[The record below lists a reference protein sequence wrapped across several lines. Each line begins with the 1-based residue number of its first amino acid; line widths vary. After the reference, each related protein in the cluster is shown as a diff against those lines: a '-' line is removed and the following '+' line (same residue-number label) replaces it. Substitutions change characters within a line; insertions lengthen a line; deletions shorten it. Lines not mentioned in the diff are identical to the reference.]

1 MSGENTNEVP
11 ILYNMDAKKRVMMDE
26 WVLSNRPE
34 FIQFINTNFIEQIQQ
49 ASRDMHY
56 FWDESTEPATLTPI
70 AVFKHQQF
78 ISDFLQE
85 NSPYRG
91 CLLYYGLGSGKTLSS
106 INVAEGM
113 NRQVIVLLPASLSSN
128 FKEDLSKKGNSIYHL
143 ENHWQFMRIDNYK
156 LKTEQEK
163 LQSIGFPVDNSLLM
177 DQLYMVSGTM
187 KKRGGGFWTIVRG
200 NTQNNYDSF
209 TPDEKFQIRQTVE
222 TLTNYKYKFFN
233 YNGGAGIV
241 AKIMREILVD
251 ERNHNVYDDIESQVY
266 RELFGASSISV
277 HALPKPDKQK
287 LKNTIL
293 SRIYRST
300 TIANPFDNK
309 LVIIDEVHNL
319 MSRICNG
326 SQNSLIL
333 YEMILRAKNC
343 RIVALSGTPI
353 INSPFELSILFNLL
367 KGYTTYYKLYLGN
380 TPNKV
385 KLETALQ
392 QNEHIDRYIIDS
404 QLRYVEIT
412 RYPHGYVKQSS
423 PDYKT
428 TVVRNTEY
436 DKMTDVE
443 CIELLREQFLQDGI
457 VLSTTADYTI
467 ENLSIFPDIF
477 IKKTPTDRWAL
488 DIETAKNTFY
498 DLYVD
503 KSSSEIK
510 NIDEFKYRSLGVVSF
525 YNEKSD
531 IDRQVFPDKIYD
543 PKNPDW
549 VEVSD
554 YQLVKYEEMRKIER
568 VKEKPRKSSDVIKDM
583 TLNIE
588 STVNN
593 LFKVFS
599 RQSLLFTFPPNIKRA
614 MMRDYKNVVKD
625 CADIAEECDL
635 TEKLD
640 ENAYAADLRRNIAAL
655 TVENLTV
662 NSTEQYNLSVLSP
675 KYTRLLTNISA
686 TPGLVF
692 GYSQYR
698 SVEGI
703 EIFKRVLDCNGYR
716 LYDAKD
722 LQPISI
728 GTKVRYE
735 IDASIKKWVTAN
747 VISVPSAPSASK
759 TVSIL
764 IESEGGRIIDDVPLS
779 QVYICYYA
787 LWTGTESIEQRSEI
801 MSVYKHSRNMF
812 GQRLLILLTTSSG
825 SEGINLKYVRQVHI
839 MEPYWN
845 KVRIEQVI
853 GRARRIESHA
863 GLPVEQMNV
872 RVFEYVSRF
881 SESQM
886 KGEFADINSQLQQ
899 QILRGIASDD
909 YITSDQLLLQIS
921 DRKFGIISKFLNAIK
936 TISIDCA
943 YNREENVLS
952 DPTLE
957 QCVPY
962 KPGSEYAFNPK
973 KNPSPHETNLRE
985 KVSFVHETRKGLYP
999 LIYRNDRGQIFHVL
1013 YQIPLEY
1020 KLDELPEDTILPVYN
1035 FYTYYGINPTLRG
1048 FGKPATKALIGSI
1061 RRNPETG
1068 RLRLVLDYRFT
1079 KDSVVNYYLQA
1090 EQCILRV
1097 LKDGETIPQF
1107 TNERDRV
1114 IFTRRVQ
1121 KQLEKEPVLG
1131 DDVEPELEHTAQS
1144 RTQPSASATSLR
1156 TGMRMKLN
1164 IKTSQKRPLSP
1175 IKSISAS
1182 HTAQRPAS
1190 PIKKLPSA
1198 ISPKKSLLSKKQ
1210 SQLKVR
1216 PLQQREEQQY
1226 FEHQKDPL
1234 SCGRHALNH
1243 LLGGEFFTFSDT
1255 QKARETP
1262 LDLDT
1267 PPICY
1272 DSCEPKGQVNLQ
1284 QLCYT
1289 MKKKHALLVD
1299 QPTHDAHQEFTCL
1312 KSENYNESLLRVA
1325 LCIFNYKMAGTYVD
1339 KDDILTYIRLHD
1351 REWKLLVNEGGSV
1364 QGGHWVAYCKYEHAE
1379 TVYYYNS
1386 LFKEVRTFD
1395 NIGEFA
1401 RYCDTRTQDQF
1412 YIVEEYE
1419 TREYKNPLHEVY
1431 AFPHQIMV
1439 CPEYTF
1445 GDVIR
1450 LKSEKG
1456 KFYYIERRFKDD
1468 PDQAGVCNGIRVVKK
1483 YINGDTIDPAT
1494 ELERVSTDRLKG
1506 SLLEGFDDN
1515 DIVTYKKKQYIIYF
1529 TSTSKQ
1535 DADNFDE
1542 KPTQHFILYELGSLL
1557 EVSLDELAQ

>member
-1 MSGENTNEVP
+1 MSGESTNEVP

-156 LKTEQEK
+156 LKNEQAK
-163 LQSIGFPVDNSLLM
+163 LQSIGFPVENDSLM
-177 DQLYMVSGTM
+177 DRLYMTS
-187 KKRGGGFWTIVRG
+187 KKGSGFWTIVRG
-200 NTQNNYDSF
+200 NRQNNYESF
-209 TPDEKFQIRQTVE
+209 TPEEQSQIRQTVE
-222 TLTNYKYKFFN
+222 ALTNYKYKFFN

-251 ERNHNVYDDIESQVY
+251 ENDHNVYDDIETQVY
-266 RELFGASSISV
+266 RELFGASSLPIHS
-277 HALPKPDKQK
+277 LPKSDKQK

-293 SRIYRST
+293 SRIYRSKH
-300 TIANPFDNK
+300 IANPFDNK

-404 QLRYVEIT
+404 QLRYIEIT
-412 RYPHGYVKQSS
+412 RYPHGYVKHHSVE
-423 PDYKT
+423 YKT

-436 DKMTDVE
+436 DTMTDIE

-477 IKKTPTDRWAL
+477 IKKIPTDRWAL
-488 DIETAKNTFY
+488 DIESAKNTFY

-510 NIDEFKYRSLGVVSF
+510 NIDEFKYRSLGIVSF

-543 PKNPDW
+543 PANPEW
-549 VEVSD
+549 VDVSD

-588 STVNN
+588 SSVNN

-599 RQSLLFTFPPNIKRA
+599 RQALLFTFPPNIKRA
-614 MMRDYKNVVKD
+614 MMRDYKNVGRD
-625 CADIAEECDL
+625 CADITEECDL
-635 TEKLD
+635 NEKLD
-640 ENAYAADLRRNIAAL
+640 ESAYATDLRHNIEAL
-655 TVENLTV
+655 TIGNLTV

-675 KYTRLLTNISA
+675 KYARLLTNISE

-703 EIFKRVLDCNGYR
+703 EIFKRVLDSNGYR

-722 LQPISI
+722 LQPITV

-735 IDASIKKWVTAN
+735 LDPSIKKWVTAE
-747 VISVPSAPSASK
+747 VIAVPKTPSAK
-759 TVSIL
+759 LVSIRFDGL
-764 IESEGGRIIDDVPLS
+764 IIDDVPLS

-801 MSVYKHSRNMF
+801 MSVYKNSRNMF

-881 SESQM
+881 TESQI
-886 KGEFADINSQLQQ
+886 KGEFTDVNSQLQQ
-899 QILRGIASDD
+899 QILRGISSDD

-962 KPGSEYAFNPK
+962 KPGNEYAFNPK

-999 LIYRNDRGQIFHVL
+999 LIYRNDHGEIFHVL

-1020 KLDELPEDTILPVYN
+1020 KLDELPEDVILPVYN

-1079 KDSVVNYYLQA
+1079 KDSVVKHYLHA
-1090 EQCILRV
+1090 EQCILRA

-1121 KQLEKEPVLG
+1121 KQLEKEPVL
-1131 DDVEPELEHTAQS
+1131 DAEVEPELEHTLQS
-1144 RTQPSASATSLR
+1144 RMTHQPNASAASSLR
-1156 TGMRMKLN
+1156 TGVRMKLN
-1164 IKTSQKRPLSP
+1164 IKTASKRPISP
-1175 IKSISAS
+1175 VK
-1182 HTAQRPAS
+1182 QRPIS
-1190 PIKKLPSA
+1190 PVKQTSKQRQV
-1198 ISPKKSLLSKKQ
+1198 SPKKQGPVSKKNKKPHEHQHQ
-1210 SQLKVR
+1210 SESEQL
-1216 PLQQREEQQY
+1216 Y
-1226 FEHQKDPL
+1226 FEHQPSGL

-1243 LLGGEFFTFSDT
+1243 LLGGKFFTFSNT
-1255 QKARETP
+1255 KKAREIP
-1262 LDLDT
+1262 IDLDK

-1272 DSCEPKGQVNLQ
+1272 DSCEPTGQVNLQ

-1289 MKKKHALLVD
+1289 MKEQHARLVE
-1299 QPTHDAHQEFTCL
+1299 QPDSDAHQEFTCL
-1312 KSENYNESLLRVA
+1312 ASENYNESLLRVA
-1325 LCIFNYKMAGTYVD
+1325 LCLFNYKMAGSYVD
-1339 KDDILTYIRLHD
+1339 NHKIMDYLRTHE
-1351 REWKLLVNEGGSV
+1351 REWKLLVNEGGSA
-1364 QGGHWVAYCKYEHAE
+1364 QGGHWVAYCKYEHDDAI
-1379 TVYYYNS
+1379 YYFNS
-1386 LFKEVRTFD
+1386 LAKKVRIFE
-1395 NIGEFA
+1395 NIGEFTK
-1401 RYCDTRTQDQF
+1401 YCGQLTNDQF

-1419 TREYKNPLHEVY
+1419 TREYKNPLQHVY
-1431 AFPHQIMV
+1431 SFPQQTIV
-1439 CPEYTF
+1439 CPQFTF
-1445 GDVIR
+1445 GQVIR
-1450 LKSEKG
+1450 LKDKDKKG
-1456 KFYYIERRFKDD
+1456 KFYFIERRFD
-1468 PDQAGVCNGIRVVKK
+1468 PVQAGVCNGIRVVKK
-1483 YINGDTIDPAT
+1483 YINGDTIEPAT
-1494 ELERVSTDRLKG
+1494 ELERVSTDRLNEG
-1506 SLLEGFDDN
+1506 SLLDGFNNN
-1515 DIVTYKKKQYIIYF
+1515 DVVTYQGKTYILHF
-1529 TSTSKQ
+1529 TNTSKQ
-1535 DADNFDE
+1535 NIDDLDE
-1542 KPTQHFILYELGSLL
+1542 IPTQHFILYELGTSL
-1557 EVSLDELAQ
+1557 EVSLDELA

>member
-1 MSGENTNEVP
+1 MSGESTNEVP

-34 FIQFINTNFIEQIQQ
+34 FIQYINTNFIEQIQQ
-49 ASRDMHY
+49 ASRDVHY

-143 ENHWQFMRIDNYK
+143 ENHWQFMRLDNYK
-156 LKTEQEK
+156 LKTEQAK
-163 LQSIGFPVDNSLLM
+163 LQSIGFPVENDILM
-177 DQLYMVSGTM
+177 DKLHMASGTG
-187 KKRGGGFWTIVRG
+187 RGKGFWTIVRG
-200 NTQNNYDSF
+200 NRQNNYDSF
-209 TPDEKFQIRQTVE
+209 TAEEQSQIRQTVE
-222 TLTNYKYKFFN
+222 ALTNYKYKFFN

-251 ERNHNVYDDIESQVY
+251 DHNHNVYDDIETQVY
-266 RELFGASSISV
+266 RELFGASSLPIHS
-277 HALPKPDKQK
+277 LPKPDKQK
-287 LKNTIL
+287 LKNAVL

-300 TIANPFDNK
+300 NIANPFDNK

-385 KLETALQ
+385 KLEKALQ

-412 RYPHGYVKQSS
+412 RYPHGYVKHSS
-423 PDYKT
+423 VEYKT

-436 DKMTDVE
+436 DTMTDVE
-443 CIELLREQFLQDGI
+443 CIEFIREQFLQDGI
-457 VLSTTADYTI
+457 ILSTTDYTI

-477 IKKTPTDRWAL
+477 IKKIPTDRWAL

-543 PKNPDW
+543 PKNPEW
-549 VEVSD
+549 VDVSD

-588 STVNN
+588 SSVNN

-599 RQSLLFTFPPNIKRA
+599 RQALLFTFPPNIKRA
-614 MMRDYKNVVKD
+614 MMRDYKNVGKD
-625 CADIAEECDL
+625 CVDVAEECDL
-635 TEKLD
+635 NEKLD

-655 TVENLTV
+655 TVGNLTV

-722 LQPISI
+722 LQPISV

-735 IDASIKKWVTAN
+735 LDASIKKWVTAE
-747 VISVPSAPSASK
+747 VIAVSSAPSAK
-759 TVSIL
+759 TVSIRFR
-764 IESEGGRIIDDVPLS
+764 SEGEWTIDDVPLS

-787 LWTGTESIEQRSEI
+787 LWTGTESIEQRAEI

-881 SESQM
+881 TESQM
-886 KGEFADINSQLQQ
+886 KGEFTDVNSQLQQ
-899 QILRGIASDD
+899 QILRGISSDD

-962 KPGSEYAFNPK
+962 KPGNEYAFNPK

-1020 KLDELPEDTILPVYN
+1020 KLDELPEDVILPVYN

-1079 KDSVVNYYLQA
+1079 KDSVIGHYLQA

-1097 LKDGETIPQF
+1097 LKEGETIPQF

-1114 IFTRRVQ
+1114 IFTRKVQ
-1121 KQLEKEPVLG
+1121 KQLEKEPVLAG
-1131 DDVEPELEHTAQS
+1131 DDVEPVLEHTLQS
-1144 RTQPSASATSLR
+1144 RTQQPSANAASSLR

-1164 IKTSQKRPLSP
+1164 IKTASKRPISP
-1175 IKSISAS
+1175 IK
-1182 HTAQRPAS
+1182 QRPISPIKQRHAS
-1190 PIKKLPSA
+1190 PIKQPSKQR
-1198 ISPKKSLLSKKQ
+1198 PVSKKNKKTQ
-1210 SQLKVR
+1210 EHQH
-1216 PLQQREEQQY
+1216 PDEQQY
-1226 FEHQKDPL
+1226 FEHQPSGL

-1243 LLGGEFFTFSDT
+1243 LLGGEFFTFSNT
-1255 QKARETP
+1255 KKARETP
-1262 LDLDT
+1262 LNLDK

-1289 MKKKHALLVD
+1289 MRTRFVELVD
-1299 QPTHDAHQEFTCL
+1299 QVDTDEHQEFTCL
-1312 KSENYNESLLRVA
+1312 AIENYNESLLRVA
-1325 LCIFNYKMAGTYVD
+1325 LCLFNYKMAGTYVD
-1339 KDDILTYIRLHD
+1339 NEDIVAYIRSHAK
-1351 REWKLLVNEGGSV
+1351 EWKLLVNEGGSL
-1364 QGGHWVAYCKYEHAE
+1364 QGGHWVAYCKYEHDDA
-1379 TVYYYNS
+1379 VYYFNS
-1386 LFKEVRTFD
+1386 LLKKVKTFA

-1401 RYCDTRTQDQF
+1401 KYCDTRTGDQF

-1419 TREYKNPLHEVY
+1419 TREYKNPLHHVY
-1431 AFPHQIMV
+1431 SFQKQQIV
-1439 CPEYTF
+1439 CPQFTF
-1445 GDVIR
+1445 GQVIQLR
-1450 LKSEKG
+1450 DKKG
-1456 KFYYIERRFKDD
+1456 KFYFVERRFD
-1468 PDQAGVCNGIRVVKK
+1468 PVQAGVCNGIRVVKK
-1483 YINGDTIDPAT
+1483 YINGDTIDPET
-1494 ELERVSTDRLKG
+1494 DLERVSTDTLNEG
-1506 SLLEGFDDN
+1506 SLLEGFNNN
-1515 DIVTYKKKQYIIYF
+1515 DVVMYGGKQYIIYF
-1529 TSTSKQ
+1529 TITSKQ
-1535 DADNFDE
+1535 NVDDLNE
-1542 KPTQHFILYELGSLL
+1542 KPTQHFILYELDSLL
-1557 EVSLDELAQ
+1557 EVSLDELVQ

>member
-1 MSGENTNEVP
+1 MSGKSANEVP
-11 ILYNMDAKKRVMMDE
+11 ILYNMDAKKRVIMDE

-113 NRQVIVLLPASLSSN
+113 NRQVIILLPASLSSN

-143 ENHWQFMRIDNYK
+143 ENHWQFMYT
-156 LKTEQEK
+156 LKTEQAK
-163 LQSIGFPVDNSLLM
+163 LRSMGFPVDNDNLM
-177 DQLYMVSGTM
+177 TKLYMPSALN
-187 KKRGGGFWTIVRG
+187 KLSGGGFWTIVRG

-209 TPDEKFQIRQTVE
+209 TPDEQSQIRQTVE

-251 ERNHNVYDDIESQVY
+251 EHDHNVYDDIESQVY
-266 RELFGASSISV
+266 RELFGASILPIHS
-277 HALPKPDKQK
+277 LPKSDKQK
-287 LKNTIL
+287 LKNAIL

-380 TPNKV
+380 TPNKI

-392 QNEHIDRYIIDS
+392 QNIHIDRYIIDS
-404 QLRYVEIT
+404 QLRYIEIT
-412 RYPHGYVKQSS
+412 RYPHGYVKQRQHQQDH
-423 PDYKT
+423 DYKT
-428 TVVRNTEY
+428 TVVRNMDY
-436 DKMTDVE
+436 DTMTDME

-457 VLSTTADYTI
+457 MLSTTTDYTI

-488 DIETAKNTFY
+488 DTATAKNTFY

-510 NIDEFKYRSLGVVSF
+510 NLDEFKYRSLGVVSF

-543 PKNPDW
+543 PKNPEW
-549 VEVSD
+549 VDVSD
-554 YQLVKYEEMRKIER
+554 YQLVQYEEMRKIER

-588 STVNN
+588 SSVNN

-614 MMRDYKNVVKD
+614 MMRDYKNVGKD
-625 CADIAEECDL
+625 CADVAEECDL

-640 ENAYAADLRRNIAAL
+640 ENAYARDLRRNIEAL

-675 KYTRLLTNISA
+675 KYTRLLTNISG

-722 LQPISI
+722 LQPITV

-735 IDASIKKWVTAN
+735 IDASIKKWVTAE
-747 VISVPSAPSASK
+747 VISVYEQI
-759 TVSIL
+759 VSIRFD
-764 IESEGGRIIDDVPLS
+764 EWIIDDVPLADL
-779 QVYICYYA
+779 YICYYA
-787 LWTGTESIEQRSEI
+787 LWTGTESIEQRTEI

-881 SESQM
+881 SEFQI

-936 TISIDCA
+936 TISIDCV

-952 DPTLE
+952 DPTIE

-985 KVSFVHETRKGLYP
+985 KISFVHETRKGLYP

-1035 FYTYYGINPTLRG
+1035 FYTYYGINPTLRD
-1048 FGKPATKALIGSI
+1048 FGKPATKELIGSI

-1079 KDSVVNYYLQA
+1079 KDSVINHYLQA
-1090 EQCILRV
+1090 EQCILRI
-1097 LKDGETIPQF
+1097 LKEGETIPQF

-1121 KQLEKEPVLG
+1121 KQLEKEPVI
-1131 DDVEPELEHTAQS
+1131 EPELEHTLQS
-1144 RTQPSASATSLR
+1144 RIIYQPSASATSLK

-1164 IKTSQKRPLSP
+1164 IKTPIKPRPTTPIKPRPTSP
-1175 IKSISAS
+1175 IKP
-1182 HTAQRPAS
+1182 RPT
-1190 PIKKLPSA
+1190 
-1198 ISPKKSLLSKKQ
+1198 SPKKSISKKKQ
-1210 SQLKVR
+1210 SHAQTLETG
-1216 PLQQREEQQY
+1216 LY
-1226 FEHQKDPL
+1226 FEHQPSGL

-1243 LLGGEFFTFSDT
+1243 LLGGEFFTFSNT
-1255 QKARETP
+1255 TKAREKQ
-1262 LDLDT
+1262 LDLDVPPVPKT
-1267 PPICY
+1267 PI
-1272 DSCEPKGQVNLQ
+1272 NLQ

-1289 MKKKHALLVD
+1289 MKKQHNQRVEQLESDV
-1299 QPTHDAHQEFTCL
+1299 HQEFTCSE
-1312 KSENYNESLLRVA
+1312 SENYNESLLRVA
-1325 LCIFNYKMAGTYVD
+1325 LCLFNYRMPGTYVD
-1339 KDDILTYIRLHD
+1339 NNDIVAYIRSKD
-1351 REWKLLVNEGGSV
+1351 REWKLLVNENGSV
-1364 QGGHWVAYCKYEHAE
+1364 QGGHWVAYCKYAHADA
-1379 TVYYYNS
+1379 VYYFNS
-1386 LFKEVRTFD
+1386 LAKKVNTFANVD
-1395 NIGEFA
+1395 KFVQ
-1401 RYCDTRTQDQF
+1401 YCNKQSSDQF
-1412 YIVEEYE
+1412 YIIEEYD
-1419 TREYKNPLHEVY
+1419 TPEYKNPLQQVY
-1431 AFPHQIMV
+1431 SFTTQKMV
-1439 CPEYTF
+1439 CPHYEF
-1445 GDVIR
+1445 GQVVH
-1450 LKSEKG
+1450 LKGKKE
-1456 KFYYIERRFKDD
+1456 KFYYIERRFIKDSE
-1468 PDQAGVCNGIRVVKK
+1468 QAGVCDGIRIVKT
-1483 YINGDTIDPAT
+1483 YINGDMISPETD
-1494 ELERVSTDRLKG
+1494 LERVSTEKLKG

-1515 DIVTYKKKQYIIYF
+1515 DIVTYQGKQYIIYF
-1529 TSTSKQ
+1529 THTSKENM
-1535 DADNFDE
+1535 DDFDE
-1542 KPTQHFILYELGSLL
+1542 KPTQHFILYELDSLQ
-1557 EVSLDELAQ
+1557 EVSLDELA

>member
-1 MSGENTNEVP
+1 MSGESTNEVP

-34 FIQFINTNFIEQIQQ
+34 FIQYINTNFIEQIQQ

-143 ENHWQFMRIDNYK
+143 ENHWQFMRVDNYK
-156 LKTEQEK
+156 LKSEQAK
-163 LQSIGFPVDNSLLM
+163 LQSIGFPIDNDSLM
-177 DQLYMVSGTM
+177 DRLYMTAGKGS
-187 KKRGGGFWTIVRG
+187 GFWTIIRG
-200 NTQNNYDSF
+200 NRQNNYDSF
-209 TPDEKFQIRQTVE
+209 TPEEQSQIRQTVE
-222 TLTNYKYKFFN
+222 ALTTYKYKFFN

-266 RELFGASSISV
+266 RELFGASSLPV
-277 HALPKPDKQK
+277 HSLPKPDKQK
-287 LKNTIL
+287 LKNAIL

-300 TIANPFDNK
+300 NIANPFDNK

-404 QLRYVEIT
+404 QLRYIEIT
-412 RYPHGYVKQSS
+412 RYPHGYVKHSS
-423 PDYKT
+423 AEYKT

-436 DKMTDVE
+436 DTMTDIE
-443 CIELLREQFLQDGI
+443 CIELIREQLLQDGI
-457 VLSTTADYTI
+457 MLSTTTDYTI

-477 IKKTPTDRWAL
+477 IKKIPTDRWAL

-510 NIDEFKYRSLGVVSF
+510 NIDEFKYRSLGIVSF

-543 PKNPDW
+543 PANPEW

-583 TLNIE
+583 SLNIE

-599 RQSLLFTFPPNIKRA
+599 RQALLFTFPPNIKRA
-614 MMRDYKNVVKD
+614 MMRDYKNVGKD
-625 CADIAEECDL
+625 CADIADECDL
-635 TEKLD
+635 TERLD
-640 ENAYAADLRRNIAAL
+640 ESAYATDLRRNIEAL
-655 TVENLTV
+655 TVGNLTV

-675 KYTRLLTNISA
+675 KYARLLTNISG

-722 LQPISI
+722 LQPITI

-735 IDASIKKWVTAN
+735 LDPSIKKWVTAE
-747 VISVPSAPSASK
+747 VIAVPSASSAQK
-759 TVSIL
+759 TVSIRFD
-764 IESEGGRIIDDVPLS
+764 GRVIDDVPLS

-801 MSVYKHSRNMF
+801 MSVYKNSRNMF

-881 SESQM
+881 AESQI
-886 KGEFADINSQLQQ
+886 KGEFTDINSQLQQ
-899 QILRGIASDD
+899 QILRGISSDD

-999 LIYRNDRGQIFHVL
+999 LIYRNDRGQIFHIL

-1020 KLDELPEDTILPVYN
+1020 KLDELPDDAILPVYN

-1079 KDSVVNYYLQA
+1079 KDSVVKHYLHA
-1090 EQCILRV
+1090 EQSILRI
-1097 LKDGETIPQF
+1097 LKEGETIPQF

-1121 KQLEKEPVLG
+1121 KQLEKEPVLM
-1131 DDVEPELEHTAQS
+1131 DEPDADAVIEHSVQS
-1144 RTQPSASATSLR
+1144 RAPTTASTLR
-1156 TGMRMKLN
+1156 TGVRMKLN
-1164 IKTSQKRPLSP
+1164 IKKTSPVKQRPVSPVKQTSKQRPVSP
-1175 IKSISAS
+1175 IK
-1182 HTAQRPAS
+1182 QRPVS
-1190 PIKKLPSA
+1190 PIKQRPVSVKN
-1198 ISPKKSLLSKKQ
+1198 KKTQEHQ
-1210 SQLKVR
+1210 SET
-1216 PLQQREEQQY
+1216 PY
-1226 FEHQKDPL
+1226 FEHQSSPL

-1243 LLGGEFFTFSDT
+1243 LLGGEFFTFSNT
-1255 QKARETP
+1255 KKARETP
-1262 LDLDT
+1262 LNLDE

-1289 MKKKHALLVD
+1289 MKKQHAQLVE
-1299 QPTHDAHQEFTCL
+1299 QPDTDAHQEFTCL
-1312 KSENYNESLLRVA
+1312 ASENYNESLLRVA

-1339 KDDILTYIRLHD
+1339 NDEILGYIRSHD
-1351 REWKLLVNEGGSV
+1351 KEWKLLVNENGSV
-1364 QGGHWVAYCKYEHAE
+1364 QGGHWVAYCKYEHTD
-1379 TVYYYNS
+1379 TVYYFNS
-1386 LFKEVRTFD
+1386 LLKNVRTFE

-1401 RYCDTRTQDQF
+1401 HYCGQRTGDQF

-1419 TREYKNPLHEVY
+1419 TREYKNPLRHVY
-1431 AFPHQIMV
+1431 AFPQQTMV
-1439 CPEYTF
+1439 CPQYEF
-1445 GDVIR
+1445 GQVIQ
-1450 LKSEKG
+1450 LKGKKG
-1456 KFYYIERRFKDD
+1456 KFYYIERRFD
-1468 PDQAGVCNGIRVVKK
+1468 PENAGVCNGIYVVKK
-1483 YINGDTIDPAT
+1483 YINGDTIDPET
-1494 ELERVSTDRLKG
+1494 ELERVTTDKLKF
-1506 SLLEGFDDN
+1506 SYLDGFNDK
-1515 DIVTYKKKQYIIYF
+1515 DIVTYQGKQYVIYF
-1529 TSTSKQ
+1529 THTSKENV
-1535 DADNFDE
+1535 DDLDE
-1542 KPTQHFILYELGSLL
+1542 KPTQHFIIYELGSLQ
-1557 EVSLDELAQ
+1557 EVSLDELV